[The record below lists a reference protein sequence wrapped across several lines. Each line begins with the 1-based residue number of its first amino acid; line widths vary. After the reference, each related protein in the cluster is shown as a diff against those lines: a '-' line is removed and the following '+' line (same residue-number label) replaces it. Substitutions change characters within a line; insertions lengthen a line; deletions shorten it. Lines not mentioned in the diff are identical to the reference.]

1 MQKEREVSLYL
12 KTVTLRDANDL
23 DAILDDIRH
32 NNILIIRV
40 TPLAQKSLED
50 LKMVVEELY
59 KFVRSIH
66 GDIARLGEERLV
78 ITPPGVRIWK
88 NMYESLKEER

>member
-12 KTVTLRDANDL
+12 KTVTLRDVD
-23 DAILDDIRH
+23 DIDVILDDIRH
-32 NNILIIRV
+32 NNILIIRI
-40 TPLAQKSLED
+40 TPLAQKSVED

-59 KFVRSIH
+59 KFVRSIN

-78 ITPPGVRIWK
+78 ITPPGVKIWK
-88 NMYESLKEER
+88 NIYDSLKDR

>member
-1 MQKEREVSLYL
+1 MQKEHEVSLYL

-59 KFVRSIH
+59 KFVRSID

-78 ITPPGVRIWK
+78 ITPPRVRIWK
-88 NMYESLKEER
+88 KMYESLKER